1 MVLSKVRVAAVT
13 LGLLSAPLMAAPSVA
28 ACGMGMGGGHGAM
41 MMGMHGGG
49 MMGMHGGSPF
59 MMLLKSANL
68 TAAQQQQVQL
78 ILNSD
83 KAKMQGLHQQLFSL
97 HEQISAK
104 LFGTGAVTSADLK
117 PLVQQASRIEADLNQ
132 NMADTALAI
141 RNVLTPD
148 QVKHLADV
156 HQKLHNLHAQ
166 IQGLMGGSANDGSD
180 DN

>member
-1 MVLSKVRVAAVT
+1 MVLNRFRVAAVT
-13 LGLLSAPLMAAPSVA
+13 LGLLSAPLMAGPSAA

-41 MMGMHGGG
+41 MMGMHG
-49 MMGMHGGSPF
+49 GGSPF

-83 KAKMQGLHQQLFSL
+83 KAKMQGLHQQLFAL

-104 LFGTGAVTSADLK
+104 LFGAGAVTSADLK
-117 PLVQQASRIEADLNQ
+117 PLVQQASRLEADLNQ

-156 HQKLHNLHAQ
+156 HQKLHSLHAQ
-166 IQGLMGGSANDGSD
+166 IQGLMGGSANDMGGSD

>member
-1 MVLSKVRVAAVT
+1 M
-13 LGLLSAPLMAAPSVA
+13 LGLLGAQPLLAGPSAA
-28 ACGMGMGGGHGAM
+28 ACGMGGHGA

-49 MMGMHGGSPF
+49 SPF
-59 MMLLKSANL
+59 LMLLKSANL

-83 KAKMQGLHQQLFSL
+83 KAKMQGMHQQLFAL

-104 LFGTGAVTSADLK
+104 LFGAGSVTSADLK
-117 PLVQQASRIEADLNQ
+117 PLVQQASRLEADLNQ

-141 RNVLTPD
+141 RNVLTPE
-148 QVKHLADV
+148 QVKRLAEV
-156 HQKLHNLHAQ
+156 HQKLHNLHTQ
-166 IQGLMGGSANDGSD
+166 IQGLMGGSGNDMGGPD